1 MMQEWGVRVLWWPGK
16 SLYQG
21 KLLGIWGENVSLL
34 NPLEQ
39 DFDHC
44 VSARHLVKAESKRN
58 LEFKTRQA
66 SLIKATL
73 FPYLLINLMLALHC
87 AYVSPH

>member
-16 SLYQG
+16 ALYQG
-21 KLLGIWGENVSLL
+21 ELLGIWGENVSLL

-39 DFDHC
+39 DSDHC

-73 FPYLLINLMLALHC
+73 FPYLLINLILALHC